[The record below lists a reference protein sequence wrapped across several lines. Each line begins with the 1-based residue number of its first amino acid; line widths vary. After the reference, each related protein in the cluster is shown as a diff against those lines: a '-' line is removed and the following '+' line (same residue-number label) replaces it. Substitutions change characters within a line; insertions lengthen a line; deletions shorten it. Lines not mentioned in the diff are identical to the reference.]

1 MDFYLVLNILDQFDQ
16 GNFIFIDVENNDT
29 VLFNKINKSGDP
41 IAMVYIYNCVEF
53 FRLLCL
59 KNEIG
64 LGEAYIAKLWSC
76 GDLLLFM
83 TYLVANRK
91 YVLDCI
97 NYLPC
102 PEKEVVHVRKL
113 LKGSLSHYLCGLY
126 MDTVITKMNVKP
138 HNRILAICDRS
149 DKIIQYLAEKTNCN
163 VTCAE
168 VVSIYMETNDKY
180 DAIYS
185 IGILEFLE
193 RKNYDEFFT
202 FIKRCLDDN
211 GTGSSKCVLHAITRC
226 DVLPISFVSVN
237 LFPDTELPTHNEIV
251 DCVLRNGLQMIFSE
265 QYSHLKAATK
275 NSIQDKT
282 YKSKM
287 SDYCFASCE
296 AAFMANMVNLRHY
309 VLTSSKN

>member
-41 IAMVYIYNCVEF
+41 IATVYIYNCVEF

-91 YVLDCI
+91 HVTNCP
-97 NYLPC
+97 NYLAC
-102 PEKEVVHVRKL
+102 PEKEVLNVRNL
-113 LKGSLSHYLCGLY
+113 LKQSFSPYLCGLY
-126 MDTVITKMNVKP
+126 VDAVITKMDVKP

-149 DKIIQYLAEKTNCN
+149 DKIIQYLAQKTNCN

-168 VVSIYMETNDKY
+168 VDSIYIETDDKY

-193 RKNYDEFFT
+193 RKKYDEFFT
-202 FIKRCLDDN
+202 FIKRCLDGN
-211 GTGSSKCVLHAITRC
+211 GISKCVLHTITRC

-251 DCVLRNGLQMIFSE
+251 DCVLRNGLQMVFSE
-265 QYSHLKAATK
+265 QYSHWKAGTK
-275 NSIQDKT
+275 NSIQDNT

-287 SDYCFASCE
+287 RDYCFASCE

-309 VLTSSKN
+309 VLTNM